1 MILFLVFF
9 LFVFVLPKLWLSN
22 AMKKNDEE
30 LVNMPFTAEEF
41 GKLILEENN
50 LSGVKIEE
58 TEKVDHYDLND
69 KTVRVQQGR
78 LAKKSL
84 TSLTIICHEIG
95 HAIQHEEEYGPLVRR
110 TSLVERTQWIS
121 KFGGVILYS
130 GLPLIL
136 ATGSFGLIKI
146 CLLLVLISV
155 LLGVFIHLITL
166 DVEVDASFNRAMPIL
181 EEKIPKEYHSQCK
194 NVLQAAAFTYVIGA
208 LTSFLSLRY
217 IWLLL
222 SRVR

>member
-1 MILFLVFF
+1 MIIFLIFF
-9 LFVFVLPKLWLSN
+9 LFVFVLPKFWLSN

-30 LVNMPFTAEEF
+30 LIDMPFTAEEF
-41 GKLILEENN
+41 GQLILKENK
-50 LSGVKIEE
+50 LFDVKIEE
-58 TEKVDHYDLND
+58 TDQVDHYDLND

-84 TSLTIICHEIG
+84 TSLTIVCHEIG
-95 HAIQHEEEYGPLVRR
+95 HAIQHNEEYGPLVRR

-136 ATGSFGLIKI
+136 ATGSFGLIKV
-146 CLLLVLISV
+146 CLILVLISV

-166 DVEVDASFNRAMPIL
+166 DVEVDASFKRAMPIL
-181 EEKIPKEYHSQCK
+181 EEKIPTEYHSQCK
-194 NVLQAAAFTYVIGA
+194 NVLQAAAYTYVIGA

-217 IWLLL
+217 VWLLL
-222 SRVR
+222 TRLR

>member
-1 MILFLVFF
+1 MILFLAFF

-95 HAIQHEEEYGPLVRR
+95 HAIQHKEEYGPLVRR

>member
-1 MILFLVFF
+1 MIIFLIFF
-9 LFVFVLPKLWLSN
+9 LFVFVLPKFWLSN

-30 LVNMPFTAEEF
+30 LIDMPFTAEEF
-41 GKLILEENN
+41 GQLILKENK
-50 LSGVKIEE
+50 LFDVKIEE
-58 TEKVDHYDLND
+58 TDQVDHYDLND

-95 HAIQHEEEYGPLVRR
+95 HAIQHKEEYGPLVRR

-136 ATGSFGLIKI
+136 ATGSFGLIKV

-166 DVEVDASFNRAMPIL
+166 DVELDASFNRAMPIL
-181 EEKIPKEYHSQCK
+181 EEKIPTEYHSQCK
-194 NVLQAAAFTYVIGA
+194 NVLQAAAYTYVIGA

-222 SRVR
+222 TRLR

>member
-146 CLLLVLISV
+146 CLILVLISV

>member
-1 MILFLVFF
+1 MIIFLIFF
-9 LFVFVLPKLWLSN
+9 LFVFVLPKFWLSN
-22 AMKKNDEE
+22 AMKKNDKE
-30 LVNMPFTAEEF
+30 LIDMPFTAEEF
-41 GKLILEENN
+41 GQLILKENK
-50 LSGVKIEE
+50 LFDVKIEE
-58 TEKVDHYDLND
+58 TDQVDHYDLND

-95 HAIQHEEEYGPLVRR
+95 HAIQHNEEYGPLVRR

-136 ATGSFGLIKI
+136 ATGSFGLIKV
-146 CLLLVLISV
+146 CLILVLISV
-155 LLGVFIHLITL
+155 LLVVFIHLITL
-166 DVEVDASFNRAMPIL
+166 DVEVDASFKRAMPIL
-181 EEKIPKEYHSQCK
+181 EDKIPTEYHSQCK
-194 NVLQAAAFTYVIGA
+194 NVLQAAAYTYVIGA

-217 IWLLL
+217 VWLLL
-222 SRVR
+222 TRLR

>member
-1 MILFLVFF
+1 MILFLIFF
-9 LFVFVLPKLWLSN
+9 LFVFVLPKFWLSN

-30 LVNMPFTAEEF
+30 LMNMPFTAEEF
-41 GKLILEENN
+41 GQIILKENN
-50 LSGVKIEE
+50 LSDVKIEE
-58 TEKVDHYDLND
+58 TEQVDHYDLHD

-95 HAIQHEEEYGPLVRR
+95 HAIQHKEEYGPLVRR

-136 ATGSFGLIKI
+136 ATGSFGLIKV

-166 DVEVDASFNRAMPIL
+166 DVEVDASFNRAMQ
-181 EEKIPKEYHSQCK
+181 Y
-194 NVLQAAAFTYVIGA
+194 
-208 LTSFLSLRY
+208 
-217 IWLLL
+217 
-222 SRVR
+222 

>member
-30 LVNMPFTAEEF
+30 LLNMPFTAEEF

-95 HAIQHEEEYGPLVRR
+95 HAIQHKEQYGPLVRR

-166 DVEVDASFNRAMPIL
+166 DVEVDASFNRAMLIL

-194 NVLQAAAFTYVIGA
+194 NVLQAEAFTYVIGA

>member
-1 MILFLVFF
+1 MILFLIFF
-9 LFVFVLPKLWLSN
+9 LFVFVLPKFWLSN

-30 LVNMPFTAEEF
+30 LMNMPFTAEEF
-41 GKLILEENN
+41 GQIILKENN
-50 LSGVKIEE
+50 LSDVKIEE
-58 TEKVDHYDLND
+58 TEQVDHYDLHD

-95 HAIQHEEEYGPLVRR
+95 HAIQHKEEYGPLVRR

-136 ATGSFGLIKI
+136 ATGSFGLIKV

-166 DVEVDASFNRAMPIL
+166 DVESDARFNRAMPIL
-181 EEKIPKEYHSQCK
+181 EENIPSEYHSQCK
-194 NVLQAAAFTYVIGA
+194 NVLQAAAYTYVIGA

>member
-1 MILFLVFF
+1 MILFLIFF
-9 LFVFVLPKLWLSN
+9 LFVFVLPKFWLSN

-30 LVNMPFTAEEF
+30 LIDMPFTAEEF
-41 GKLILEENN
+41 GQLILKENK
-50 LSGVKIEE
+50 LFDVKIEE
-58 TEKVDHYDLND
+58 TDQVDHYDLND

-95 HAIQHEEEYGPLVRR
+95 HAIQHNEEYGPLVRR

-136 ATGSFGLIKI
+136 ATGSFGLIKV
-146 CLLLVLISV
+146 CLILVLISV

-166 DVEVDASFNRAMPIL
+166 DVEVDASFKRAMPIL
-181 EEKIPKEYHSQCK
+181 EEKIPTEYHSQCK
-194 NVLQAAAFTYVIGA
+194 NVLQAAAYTYVIGA

-217 IWLLL
+217 VWLLL
-222 SRVR
+222 TRLR

>member
-1 MILFLVFF
+1 
-9 LFVFVLPKLWLSN
+9 
-22 AMKKNDEE
+22 MKKNDEE
-30 LVNMPFTAEEF
+30 LIDMPFTAEEF
-41 GKLILEENN
+41 GQLILKENK
-50 LSGVKIEE
+50 LFDVKIEE
-58 TEKVDHYDLND
+58 TDQVDHYDLND

-95 HAIQHEEEYGPLVRR
+95 HAIQHKEEYGPLVRR

-136 ATGSFGLIKI
+136 ATGSFGLIKVWLI
-146 CLLLVLISV
+146 LVLI
-155 LLGVFIHLITL
+155 GVFIHLITL
-166 DVEVDASFNRAMPIL
+166 DVEVDASFKRAMPIL

>member
-1 MILFLVFF
+1 MIIFLIFF
-9 LFVFVLPKLWLSN
+9 LFVFVLPKFWLSN

-30 LVNMPFTAEEF
+30 LIDMPFTAEEF
-41 GKLILEENN
+41 GQLILKENK
-50 LSGVKIEE
+50 LFDVKIEE
-58 TEKVDHYDLND
+58 TDQVDHYDLND

-95 HAIQHEEEYGPLVRR
+95 HAIQHKEEYGPLVRR

-136 ATGSFGLIKI
+136 ATGSFGLIKV
-146 CLLLVLISV
+146 CLILVLISV

-166 DVEVDASFNRAMPIL
+166 DVEVDASFKRAMPIL
-181 EEKIPKEYHSQCK
+181 EEKIPTEYH
-194 NVLQAAAFTYVIGA
+194 
-208 LTSFLSLRY
+208 LSL
-217 IWLLL
+217 IHI
-222 SRVR
+222 

>member
-30 LVNMPFTAEEF
+30 LLNMPLTAEEF

-95 HAIQHEEEYGPLVRR
+95 HAIQHKEEYGPLVRR

>member
-1 MILFLVFF
+1 MIIFLIFF
-9 LFVFVLPKLWLSN
+9 LFVFVLPKFWLSN

-30 LVNMPFTAEEF
+30 LIDMPFTAEEF
-41 GKLILEENN
+41 GQLILKENK
-50 LSGVKIEE
+50 LFDVKIEE
-58 TEKVDHYDLND
+58 TDQVDHYDLND

-95 HAIQHEEEYGPLVRR
+95 HAIQHNEEYGPLVRR

-136 ATGSFGLIKI
+136 ATGSFGLIKV
-146 CLLLVLISV
+146 CLILVLISV

-166 DVEVDASFNRAMPIL
+166 DVEVDASFKRAMPIL
-181 EEKIPKEYHSQCK
+181 EDKIPTEYHSQCK
-194 NVLQAAAFTYVIGA
+194 NVLQAAAYTYVIGA

-217 IWLLL
+217 VWLLL
-222 SRVR
+222 TRLR

>member
-1 MILFLVFF
+1 MILFLAFF

-95 HAIQHEEEYGPLVRR
+95 HAIQHKEQYGPLVRR

-146 CLLLVLISV
+146 CLTLVLISV

>member
-1 MILFLVFF
+1 MILFLIFF
-9 LFVFVLPKLWLSN
+9 LLVFVLPKLWLSN

>member
-1 MILFLVFF
+1 MILFLAFF

-95 HAIQHEEEYGPLVRR
+95 HAIQHKEQYGPLVRR

>member
-1 MILFLVFF
+1 MIIFLIFF
-9 LFVFVLPKLWLSN
+9 LFVFVLPKFWLSN

-30 LVNMPFTAEEF
+30 LIDMPFTAEEF
-41 GKLILEENN
+41 GQLILKENK
-50 LSGVKIEE
+50 LFDVKIEE
-58 TEKVDHYDLND
+58 TDQVDHYDLND

-95 HAIQHEEEYGPLVRR
+95 HAIQHKEEYGPLVRR

-136 ATGSFGLIKI
+136 ATGSFGLIKV

-181 EEKIPKEYHSQCK
+181 EEKIPTEYHSQCK
-194 NVLQAAAFTYVIGA
+194 NVLQAAAYTYVIGA

>member
-1 MILFLVFF
+1 MILFLAFF

-95 HAIQHEEEYGPLVRR
+95 HAIQHKEQYGPLVRR

-181 EEKIPKEYHSQCK
+181 EEKIQKEYHSLCK

>member
-1 MILFLVFF
+1 MIIFLIFF
-9 LFVFVLPKLWLSN
+9 LFVFVLPKFWLSN
-22 AMKKNDEE
+22 AMKKNDKE
-30 LVNMPFTAEEF
+30 LIDMPFTAEEF
-41 GKLILEENN
+41 GQLILKENK
-50 LSGVKIEE
+50 LFDVKIEE
-58 TEKVDHYDLND
+58 TDQVDHYDLND

-95 HAIQHEEEYGPLVRR
+95 HAIQHNEEYGPLVRR

-136 ATGSFGLIKI
+136 ATGSFGLIKV
-146 CLLLVLISV
+146 CLILVLISV

-166 DVEVDASFNRAMPIL
+166 DVEVDASFKRAMPIL
-181 EEKIPKEYHSQCK
+181 EDKIPTEYHSQCK
-194 NVLQAAAFTYVIGA
+194 NVLQAAAYTYVIGA

-217 IWLLL
+217 VWLLL
-222 SRVR
+222 TRLR

>member
-1 MILFLVFF
+1 MIIFLIFF
-9 LFVFVLPKLWLSN
+9 LFVFVLPKFWLSN

-30 LVNMPFTAEEF
+30 LMDMPFTAEEF
-41 GKLILEENN
+41 GQLILKENK
-50 LSGVKIEE
+50 LFDVKIEE
-58 TEKVDHYDLND
+58 TDQVDHYDLND

-95 HAIQHEEEYGPLVRR
+95 HAIQHKEQYGPLVRR

>member
-1 MILFLVFF
+1 MIIFLIFF
-9 LFVFVLPKLWLSN
+9 LFVFVLPKFWLSN

-30 LVNMPFTAEEF
+30 LIDMPFTAEEF
-41 GKLILEENN
+41 GQLILKENK
-50 LSGVKIEE
+50 LFDVKIEE
-58 TEKVDHYDLND
+58 TDQVDHYDLND

-95 HAIQHEEEYGPLVRR
+95 HAIQHNEEYGPLVRR

-136 ATGSFGLIKI
+136 ATGSFGLIKV
-146 CLLLVLISV
+146 CLILVLISV

-166 DVEVDASFNRAMPIL
+166 DVEVDASFKRAMPIL
-181 EEKIPKEYHSQCK
+181 EDKIPIEYHSQCK
-194 NVLQAAAFTYVIGA
+194 NVLQAAAYTYVIGA

-217 IWLLL
+217 VWLLL
-222 SRVR
+222 TRLR